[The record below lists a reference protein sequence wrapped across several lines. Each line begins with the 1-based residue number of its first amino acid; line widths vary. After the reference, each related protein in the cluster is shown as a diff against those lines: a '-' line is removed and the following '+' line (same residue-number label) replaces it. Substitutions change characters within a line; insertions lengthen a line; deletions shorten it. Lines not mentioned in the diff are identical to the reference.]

1 MPDYQALCEALAANL
16 ADIPGLQESSTML
29 SNPTPPAAEVT
40 VGETEYDKAF
50 GRGLDYVSFTVR
62 VFVGF
67 TSDQGAFHRIR
78 GFMASSGPMSIK
90 AAVESDRTL
99 GGLAQDLRVTKCSG
113 EKGFL
118 REMGSGASGRGATG
132 GPLIGAEW
140 TVQVF
145 VEGE

>member
-1 MPDYQALCEALAANL
+1 MADYQALCDALASNL
-16 ADIPGLQESSTML
+16 ADIPGLQESSVML

-40 VGETEYDKAF
+40 IGPTKYDLAF
-50 GRGLDYVSFTVR
+50 GRGLDEIQLIVR

-67 TSDQGAFHRIR
+67 TSDIGAFKRIR
-78 GFMASSGPMSIK
+78 EFMASSGEMSIK
-90 AAVESDRTL
+90 AAIESDRQL
-99 GGLAQDLRVTKCSG
+99 GDLAQDLRVTDCSG

-118 REMGSGASGRGATG
+118 REIVSNAGRGSSQ